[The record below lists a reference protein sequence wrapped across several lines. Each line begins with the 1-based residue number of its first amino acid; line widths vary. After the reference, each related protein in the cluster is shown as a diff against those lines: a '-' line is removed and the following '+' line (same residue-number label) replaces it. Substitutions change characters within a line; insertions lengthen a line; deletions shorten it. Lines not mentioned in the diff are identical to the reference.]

1 MNDFSENARASYIN
15 EGLTLKEISDK
26 YNVQCFDMVSVVST
40 LTDEDIK
47 AHKEILR
54 ERLIAMIKSGTPIDM
69 ISKNTGV
76 SFSIVRGIAK
86 EIA

>member
-1 MNDFSENARASYIN
+1 MSDFLEKARASYIN
-15 EGLTLKEISDK
+15 DGLTLKEIGDE
-26 YNVQCFDMVSVVST
+26 YNVQYLDIVSVVNI
-40 LTDEDIK
+40 LTNDDIK
-47 AHKEILR
+47 AHKEILK
-54 ERLIAMIKSGTPIDM
+54 ERLIAMIKSGAPIDM

>member
-1 MNDFSENARASYIN
+1 MSDFLEKARASYMN

-26 YNVQCFDMVSVVST
+26 YNVQCLDMASVVST

-54 ERLIAMIKSGTPIDM
+54 ERLIAMIKSGAPIDM

-76 SFSIVRGIAK
+76 SFSIVRDIAK